1 MSNRVA
7 LIENIKTSCATL
19 ELQCDCISSGPIDAQ
34 IAIVSDYPGQTE
46 KKTGLPFSGASG
58 KLLWRL
64 LNAKGYTRTSVYTT
78 NIIKRQIDREDE
90 KVTPKELELWT
101 SILEVELSLL
111 PNLKYLL
118 ILGSNPL
125 KGLLK
130 LDNVSNWRGSVIP
143 WKQTSC
149 FISNNPAF
157 VGKKNYETGE
167 IEDPLREVVF
177 KFDIGKFD
185 QLVKGKYEPVHV
197 DYHVCK
203 TLHEVETALN
213 YCCDKVVSLD
223 IEHLQHETAC
233 IGLSV
238 DDNEG
243 YVIPFFVPGENLWT
257 AQEEDTLR
265 LMLAGFL
272 ATTPV
277 IGQNFST
284 DIEWLWFK
292 DRLRIGM
299 PVGDTLLAHHLL
311 YPTLPHSLAFLT
323 SQYTWHPYYK
333 DEGKD
338 WRGQGGIEQFWQYN
352 ARDTVLT
359 RRIHRDLIGELTRAG
374 LLDLYNNHVMRILP
388 HLCEAT
394 VLGVKIDAEEKAR
407 LEVLYTEQFNEK
419 KAALVTYVESRY
431 PPEAGAANFNPA
443 SPAQVSELLYK
454 KLLVPSRTDS
464 TNATHLKKLLSLKTV
479 SDEAKEIISK
489 LLVLRKDAKFL
500 STYARTP
507 IDDDIRFRTHYSQ
520 FGTQTAP
527 GRLSSR
533 ANQWNTAS
541 NIQNQPAQSR
551 TMFCADEGYCFV
563 YIDLAQAEARY
574 VGWDANIK
582 TWIEEFE
589 RARLGEDIDCHRSL
603 ASRIF
608 NVDYVNVPTKDYEDD
623 GTYTIRYLG
632 KRARHGLN
640 YRMSPVRF
648 AESTGVKL
656 SMANTVFNAYHK
668 ETPELRRWW
677 TRLETEVRQSKAKLG
692 YGVLYNSLGRRLC
705 ILEALTDE
713 TLKSIVAFRPQ
724 STIGDWLQRV
734 WYLCHEDKR
743 WPIEQARIL
752 INVHDCLIALCKHEV
767 MLDVAGLLV
776 EHAQMPID
784 VNGRP
789 MIIPADCK
797 VSMVDEQGTHR
808 WSHLKGLKL

>member
-1 MSNRVA
+1 MNRDE

-46 KKTGLPFSGASG
+46 TKTGLPFSGAAG

-64 LNAKGYTRTSVYTT
+64 LNAKGYTRNNVYVT
-78 NIIKRQIDREDE
+78 NIVKRQIDHDDT

-111 PNLKYLL
+111 PNLRYLL

-130 LDNVSNWRGSVIP
+130 LDNVSNWRGSVVN
-143 WKQTSC
+143 WKNALC

-167 IEDPLREVVF
+167 VEDPLREVIF
-177 KFDIGKFD
+177 KFDIGKFHS
-185 QLVKGKYEPVHV
+185 LVTGKYEPITIN
-197 DYHVCK
+197 YEVC
-203 TLHEVETALN
+203 TNLHRVAEVLA
-213 YCCDKVVSLD
+213 YCREHEPVSVD
-223 IEHLQHETAC
+223 IEHLQNETAC

-238 DDNEG
+238 DDNLG
-243 YVIPFFVPGENLWT
+243 YVIPFFAPGENLWT
-257 AQEEDTLR
+257 TREEDALR
-265 LMLAGFL
+265 LMLSGFL
-272 ATTPV
+272 AITKV

-292 DRLRIGM
+292 DRIRVCNT
-299 PVGDTLLAHHLL
+299 VGDTLLAHHLL

-359 RRIHRDLIGELTRAG
+359 KRIHFDLLGELERAN
-374 LLDLYNNHVMRILP
+374 LLDFYNNHVIHILP

-394 VLGVKIDAEEKAR
+394 ILGIKIDVEEKQK
-407 LEVLYTEQFNEK
+407 LEVYYTEQFDAK
-419 KAALVTYVESRY
+419 KAQLVEWVDTRY
-431 PPEAGAANFNPA
+431 TASDEPSFNPA
-443 SPAQVSELLYK
+443 SPAQVSNLLYK
-454 KLLVPSRTDS
+454 KLMVPSRTDS

-479 SDEAKEIISK
+479 SDEAKEIIQK
-489 LLVLRKDAKFL
+489 LLALRKDAKFL
-500 STYARTP
+500 STYARTA
-507 IDDDIRFRTHYSQ
+507 IDDDNRFRAHYSQ

-533 ANQWNTAS
+533 ANQWGTAS
-541 NIQNQPAQSR
+541 NVQNQPTKSR
-551 TMFCADEGYCFV
+551 TMFVADHGYCFV

-574 VGWDANIK
+574 VGWIAGIT
-582 TWIEEFE
+582 TWKQEFE

-608 NVDYVNVPTKDYEDD
+608 NVDYADVPTKDYEQD
-623 GTYTIRYLG
+623 GSYTIRYLG

-656 SMANTVFNAYHK
+656 SMANIVFNAYHK

-677 TRLETEVRQSKAKLG
+677 QQLEHEVRQSKAKLG

-713 TLKSIVAFRPQ
+713 SLKSIVAFKPQ

-734 WYLCHEDKR
+734 WYLCHEDQR
-743 WPIEQARIL
+743 WPDTARI
-752 INVHDCLIALCKHEV
+752 INNVHDSLMALCKHEDAQ
-767 MLDVAGLLV
+767 LVAQLLV
-776 EHAQMPID
+776 EHAQKPIN
-784 VNGRP
+784 VNNEDL
-789 MIIPADCK
+789 IIPADCK
-797 VSMVDEQGTHR
+797 ISYADEKGIHR
-808 WSHLKGLKL
+808 WSNLKGLSLNF